1 MKNKKLWIFIG
12 IVIAVLILNYV
23 FGWSEYLADKNN
35 LNFLKDMVE
44 DNLILA
50 SVVYT
55 VLTIVGCVVL
65 ALPGITFAI
74 VAGLIF
80 GPVLGTIL
88 CSVATTLGAMLAFV
102 AGRFFLKDTV
112 KPMAMKNKYL
122 KKWLFDESGQNE
134 LFILMITRLVP
145 VFPYNLQNFAYGVTD
160 IKFSTYSIAS
170 LLFMLPGTAM
180 YTVGAAGI
188 ADREN
193 RSLYIG
199 IAILLAIIVMCVGAY
214 LKKHYV
220 KGNSENSER
229 LEAENEG
236 VQADC
241 FIKQSTEEVERNC
254 IHCHKCRKHCTFL
267 QKYQMDIGDTDKL
280 KELAYHC
287 FLCGKCTEVCPVGI
301 DGRAY
306 ILNLRRESKRPEAE
320 KKEKGYGLILWE
332 KRNYRYRNYK
342 HAEGKSVLFP
352 GCNFPSF
359 YPQTTKMLTELLSKY
374 GIGVVYDCC
383 GKPIAELGY
392 REDEEAIVQRIDE
405 TLKEN
410 GIEEVIMVCPNCY
423 AFLKGRLS
431 VRVVNI
437 YDKLQELGAVGKNPV
452 WKSEKK
458 QISLPC
464 PDRENRELLKAANR
478 YIEWMTGADSGF
490 CPIEGAQCCGLGG
503 VASVKEPELARQM
516 ASALSQN
523 EHSVY
528 TYCASCSGNLTRGG
542 CKDVRHVLSE
552 ILGVHEKAD
561 VRKSMCNRIKTK
573 FI

>member
-1 MKNKKLWIFIG
+1 
-12 IVIAVLILNYV
+12 
-23 FGWSEYLADKNN
+23 
-35 LNFLKDMVE
+35 
-44 DNLILA
+44 
-50 SVVYT
+50 
-55 VLTIVGCVVL
+55 
-65 ALPGITFAI
+65 
-74 VAGLIF
+74 
-80 GPVLGTIL
+80 
-88 CSVATTLGAMLAFV
+88 
-102 AGRFFLKDTV
+102 
-112 KPMAMKNKYL
+112 
-122 KKWLFDESGQNE
+122 
-134 LFILMITRLVP
+134 
-145 VFPYNLQNFAYGVTD
+145 
-160 IKFSTYSIAS
+160 
-170 LLFMLPGTAM
+170 
-180 YTVGAAGI
+180 
-188 ADREN
+188 
-193 RSLYIG
+193 
-199 IAILLAIIVMCVGAY
+199 
-214 LKKHYV
+214 
-220 KGNSENSER
+220 
-229 LEAENEG
+229 
-236 VQADC
+236 
-241 FIKQSTEEVERNC
+241 
-254 IHCHKCRKHCTFL
+254 
-267 QKYQMDIGDTDKL
+267 MDIGDTDKL

-458 QISLPC
+458 QIFLPC